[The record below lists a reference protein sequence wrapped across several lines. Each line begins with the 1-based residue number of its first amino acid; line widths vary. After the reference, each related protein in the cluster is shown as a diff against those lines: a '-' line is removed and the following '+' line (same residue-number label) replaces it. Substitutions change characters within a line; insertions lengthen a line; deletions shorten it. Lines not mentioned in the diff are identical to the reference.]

1 MEAMTA
7 RVELNEMR
15 GCLAEAY
22 PFAFG
27 LRLFPSFAQ
36 AGSNGGRVQMPNI
49 HYESQSAEQ
58 GCHAMLAV
66 GYSDLSGCFI
76 VRNSWGEK
84 WGDKGYCYI
93 PYQYMCNM
101 QLCYNIHIIKVAC
114 DDSSLQRDTSI
125 LNPYDWNVDKNKR
138 CYIPQNYPYQNFD
151 YKFFWKLNDSFNYFI
166 SISQNGQVV
175 PFVWK
180 TTKTVNSNVE
190 HHTAVSPKNEVQILF
205 ILWIDKKTSENGHI
219 EKRLKNDK
227 NVKIDFCE
235 TLPRAEAHILKHKD
249 KITLSS
255 TFHIICRGYYKD
267 EDKNPLHL
275 LRFLSDNSLSHVP
288 VLVFTHDK
296 SGLLTHLQSEAPS
309 MAIND
314 WKQRLF
320 ITGNQEELIKNIK
333 EKIAN
338 KQSSNK

>member
-84 WGDKGYCYI
+84 W
-93 PYQYMCNM
+93 
-101 QLCYNIHIIKVAC
+101 
-114 DDSSLQRDTSI
+114 
-125 LNPYDWNVDKNKR
+125 
-138 CYIPQNYPYQNFD
+138 
-151 YKFFWKLNDSFNYFI
+151 
-166 SISQNGQVV
+166 
-175 PFVWK
+175 
-180 TTKTVNSNVE
+180 
-190 HHTAVSPKNEVQILF
+190 
-205 ILWIDKKTSENGHI
+205 
-219 EKRLKNDK
+219 
-227 NVKIDFCE
+227 
-235 TLPRAEAHILKHKD
+235 D

-320 ITGNQEELIKNIK
+320 ITGNHEELIKNIK